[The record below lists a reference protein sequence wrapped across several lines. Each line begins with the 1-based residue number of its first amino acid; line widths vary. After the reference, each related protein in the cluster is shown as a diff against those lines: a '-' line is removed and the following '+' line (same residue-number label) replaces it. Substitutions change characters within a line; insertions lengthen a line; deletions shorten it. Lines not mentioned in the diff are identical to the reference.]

1 MSEDIINFDV
11 VRLTTELNKYHKHKS
26 IPTSFFNGTWTIPH
40 LLKIYDE
47 LESYHQNIADNLIEQ
62 YKVSVQSSSEGLY
75 KSLVNE
81 YKAFLSTQTTRDQR
95 WYYPPVMNKYRH
107 NINPIRALT
116 FDVREMA
123 YVGNA
128 SSSHHQWLSDLITD
142 PNFYHRVIQDII
154 KDRERVDIILN
165 FYHPAYI
172 TAGLDIPFELKHL
185 QTLRTDLLEYA
196 KLFTEFRNWSPDE

>member
-1 MSEDIINFDV
+1 MSKDIINFDV

-40 LLKIYDE
+40 LLNIYDE
-47 LESYHQNIADNLIEQ
+47 LDARHKSMADKLIEH
-62 YKVSVQSSSEGLY
+62 YKVTVQSSSKGLY

-81 YKAFLSTQTTRDQR
+81 YTSFLSTQATRDAR
-95 WYYPPVMNKYRH
+95 WYFPPVMNKYRH
-107 NINPIRALT
+107 NINPIRAIT

-123 YVGNA
+123 YSYNHGD
-128 SSSHHQWLSDLITD
+128 HHHWLSDLITD

-154 KDRERVDIILN
+154 KDRERVDVILN
-165 FYHPAYI
+165 YYHPTYI
-172 TAGLDIPFELKHL
+172 SANLDIPFELKHL

-196 KLFTEFRNWSPDE
+196 KLFTEFRTWTPDE